1 MGGGSEGGGWAV
13 DSLGTGSLAQTQSL
27 SLAGEES
34 GEGRGLRGSRD
45 MRRGSQE
52 MRWGVKSK
60 DTAPLRFL
68 SDRGVW
74 KGPNPLSPGQG

>member
-1 MGGGSEGGGWAV
+1 M

-45 MRRGSQE
+45 MRRGLCEVRRGSQE
-52 MRWGVKSK
+52 MRWGVESK

-74 KGPNPLSPGQG
+74 KGPSPLSPGQDWVG